1 MKSTLVVLLA
11 SLSLWGC
18 AVVPVAPPVAYVGP
32 RVVVPAPVVV
42 VRPWY
47 HRWWWRG

>member
-1 MKSTLVVLLA
+1 MKSALVVLLT

-18 AVVPVAPPVAYVGP
+18 AVVPVAPPVAYVAP
-32 RVVVPAPVVV
+32 REVVPAPVVV

-47 HRWWWRG
+47 RGWWWRR